1 MNLIFLTGKICGML
15 MSAGSFML
23 LFMVSG
29 LLFRGIVY
37 AANAAD
43 AAIHHRPGKDIRL
56 LLDSGFSD
64 GISALHGTILP
75 LTATVVISGVL
86 VWLKPEK
93 ETVIPVF
100 LICLW
105 GTAAACNLNMRY
117 HISFSA
123 HGALFTKKFFASF
136 VSLQDRAASLDN
148 ACISLPDGDIRK
160 RGLSMSRK
168 LSKGVPWSAA
178 AGTFDNGEF
187 CGKGLAICLKLY
199 DDGMSGPD
207 ESVVQYIM
215 GTLSETSAGI
225 RSRITVL
232 KSAGRMLLISIIV
245 YSAACSYEMR
255 TGMSSAATAVLLIS
269 GVLLAAAS
277 VLFRNACVSGRMK

>member
-1 MNLIFLTGKICGML
+1 MNLILLTGKICGML
-15 MSAGSFML
+15 MAAGSFMFI
-23 LFMVSG
+23 FMVSD

-75 LTATVVISGVL
+75 LTATAVISGIL

-93 ETVIPVF
+93 GTAIPVI

-105 GTAAACNLNMRY
+105 GAAAACNLNIRY
-117 HISFSA
+117 RTSFSS
-123 HGALFTKKFFASF
+123 HGALFIKKYFASF

-148 ACISLPDGDIRK
+148 ACISLPEGDVRK

-168 LSKGVPWSAA
+168 LSKGVPWSEAA
-178 AGTFDNGEF
+178 ETFDNGEF

-199 DDGMSGPD
+199 DDRISEPD
-207 ESVVQYIM
+207 ESVVQFFM
-215 GTLSETSAGI
+215 ETLSDASAGI

-232 KSAGRMLLISIIV
+232 KSAGRMLLTSVIV
-245 YSAACSYEMR
+245 YSAACIYEMR
-255 TGMSSAATAVLLIS
+255 SALTPESAAVLLIS

-277 VLFRNACVSGRMK
+277 VLFRNVCVSGRMI